1 MVSEL
6 SSVLRLLTKLRLL
19 QKLQT
24 GRKKYA
30 DGAIVYDDGSTDD
43 TSVLAIAAG
52 ATVIESPKNTGY
64 GSAIRDLYTSIA
76 FLRDTI
82 KESQ

>member
-1 MVSEL
+1 
-6 SSVLRLLTKLRLL
+6 
-19 QKLQT
+19 
-24 GRKKYA
+24 
-30 DGAIVYDDGSTDD
+30 
-43 TSVLAIAAG
+43 VLAIAAG

-82 KESQ
+82 KES